1 MATLWNSSGRRLRKV
16 TVLPPYT
23 YVPGQTP
30 HPTSDPRG
38 HSFDI
43 VPPPVTDF
51 DPQQPEQSERWRDA
65 VTLFEAG
72 YYWEAH
78 EAWESLW
85 HYDGRQ
91 GPVADCLKGLIK
103 WAAAGVKAREGRLEG
118 LKRHS
123 RRAVELLSPFVDASP
138 ITGLDLSHI
147 VACIENVSERI
158 ELPAPATTEVRAI
171 AGWSLHPAR

>member
-1 MATLWNSSGRRLRKV
+1 M

-38 HSFDI
+38 HSFG
-43 VPPPVTDF
+43 VTHPPVTEF
-51 DPQQPEQSERWRDA
+51 DPQRPEKSERWREA

-85 HYDGRQ
+85 HCAGRH

-118 LKRHS
+118 VHRHCQ
-123 RRAVELLSPFVDASP
+123 RAEELLRPFVHTSP
-138 ITGLDLSHI
+138 IAGLELNHI
-147 VACIENVSERI
+147 VESVNTACGLTA
-158 ELPAPATTEVRAI
+158 LPSITTLDVRAI
-171 AGWSLHPAR
+171 AGWSLKASR